1 MISIPDN
8 IFNNETPPDQNTLS
22 QDVVFDLLSS
32 SRRRFVLYYLRTETE
47 SVKLTDLSDEVAA
60 WEYETPIEELTEQER
75 KRAYVSLYQTHVPK
89 LVEAGLIDHDTDS
102 GMLRLT
108 DRMNDI
114 DGYLLND
121 TDPDIRWEL
130 IYVFLSVIGVV
141 MFSIGLSNASV
152 FSAISIEVAGWI
164 VLLSF
169 SGTAIAHFI
178 TSHRQKQRIPLE
190 LSNGDDYD

>member
-8 IFNNETPPDQNTLS
+8 IFDDKSASDQDTLS

-32 SRRRFVLYYLRTETE
+32 SRRRFVLYYLRTETK

-60 WEYETPIEELTEQER
+60 WEYGTPIDELTEQER

-102 GMLRLT
+102 GMLQLT
-108 DRMNDI
+108 DRMTDV
-114 DGYLLND
+114 DGYLSNE

-130 IYVFLSVIGVV
+130 VYISLSIIGVV
-141 MFSIGLSNASV
+141 IFSIGISNVSV
-152 FSAISIEVAGWI
+152 FSAISIEIAGWI

-169 SGTAIAHFI
+169 ASTAIVHLI
-178 TSHRQKQRIPLE
+178 TSHRQKQRLPIE
-190 LSNGDDYD
+190 LSGDDD

>member
-8 IFNNETPPDQNTLS
+8 IFNDKSASDQDTLS

-32 SRRRFVLYYLRTETE
+32 SRRRFVLYYLRTETK

-60 WEYETPIEELTEQER
+60 WEYGTPIEELTEQER

-89 LVEAGLIDHDTDS
+89 LVEAGLIDHDNDS

-108 DRMNDI
+108 DRMTDV
-114 DGYLLND
+114 DRYLQNE

-130 IYVFLSVIGVV
+130 VYISLSIIGVV
-141 MFSIGLSNASV
+141 IFSIGVSNVSV

-169 SGTAIAHFI
+169 MGTAIIHLI
-178 TSHRQKQRIPLE
+178 TSHRHKQRLPIE
-190 LSNGDDYD
+190 LSDDDDR

>member
-1 MISIPDN
+1 MVSIQNN
-8 IFNNETPPDQNTLS
+8 IFNNNNSSDQDTLS

-89 LVEAGLIDHDTDS
+89 LVEAGLVDHADDGTVQ
-102 GMLRLT
+102 LT
-108 DRMNDI
+108 DRINDI
-114 DGYLLND
+114 DGYLQD
-121 TDPDIRWEL
+121 ETGPDIRWEL
-130 IYVFLSVIGVV
+130 VYIFLSIAGVII
-141 MFSIGLSNASV
+141 FSIGLSNVSV
-152 FSAISIEVAGWI
+152 FSAVSIEIAGWI

-169 SGTAIAHFI
+169 AGTAIIHFI
-178 TSHRQKQRIPLE
+178 ISHRQRQQLPIE
-190 LSNGDDYD
+190 LSDGEDR

>member
-1 MISIPDN
+1 MISIPDD
-8 IFNNETPPDQNTLS
+8 IFDNENSSDQDTLS

-32 SRRRFVLYYLRTETE
+32 SRRRFVLYYLQTETE

-89 LVEAGLIDHDTDS
+89 LVEAGLVDHADN

-114 DGYLLND
+114 DGYLQNEND
-121 TDPDIRWEL
+121 PAIRWEL
-130 IYVFLSVIGVV
+130 VYVFLSIVGAVIFFIGV
-141 MFSIGLSNASV
+141 SDSSV
-152 FSAISIEVAGWI
+152 FSAISIEIAGWI

-169 SGTAIAHFI
+169 AGTAIVHFI
-178 TSHRQKQRIPLE
+178 TSQREKQRLPIE
-190 LSNGDDYD
+190 LSDTDNR